1 MALRLSVVSR
11 SDFPV
16 HSKISPSVKECRSED
31 GNSNWRLLSRA
42 TERPSPPEEHLAL
55 RFALRIPNLFH
66 IVKFLGR
73 RRRSICDCPRNKR
86 GFGRKNL
93 KSDGHLITE
102 DSVLPTTAP
111 GGAPERNRCYQTP
124 ATLLILPLAPAAFA
138 RSARLAPLTSLRPR
152 WGLALFE
159 WLRLQ

>member
-1 MALRLSVVSR
+1 MKTDYEAERLAQPKGQLSSW
-11 SDFPV
+11 
-16 HSKISPSVKECRSED
+16 PSVYALD
-31 GNSNWRLLSRA
+31 LTDTWPNSFSIPTASMTLSQFIVHA
-42 TERPSPPEEHLAL
+42 DAAELKNPGKALA
-55 RFALRIPNLFH
+55 
-66 IVKFLGR
+66 IVVELE
-73 RRRSICDCPRNKR
+73 
-86 GFGRKNL
+86 GFGT
-93 KSDGHLITE
+93 KSLNKDGHLITE